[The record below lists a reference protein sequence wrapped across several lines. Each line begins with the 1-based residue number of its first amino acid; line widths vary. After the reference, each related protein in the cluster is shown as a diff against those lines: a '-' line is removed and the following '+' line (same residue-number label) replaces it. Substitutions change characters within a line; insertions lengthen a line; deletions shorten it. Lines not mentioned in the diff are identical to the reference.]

1 MAKKKT
7 FEEALTKLEEITQML
22 EDSELS
28 LEESLQKFDD
38 GVKLA
43 GFCNSKLDEA
53 QKKVDI
59 LLKKNGKLTS
69 VPFSESENQAIE
81 E

>member
-1 MAKKKT
+1 MPKKMT
-7 FEEALTKLEEITQML
+7 FEAALAKLEEITREL

-28 LEESLQKFDD
+28 LDAALQKFDE

-43 GFCNSKLDEA
+43 GFCNGRLDEA

-59 LLKKNGKLTS
+59 LLKKNNVLTPE
-69 VPFSESENQAIE
+69 PFGEANDVE
-81 E
+81 